1 MTEKLEIRYKLFFE
15 AEDVSQ
21 SRIMEST
28 SYITGLLKEHQNS
41 YIKRADLD
49 DESDLEEFALRLYVN
64 EQIAEADC
72 ENVEA
77 AENFVDDMAELVSE
91 IAAAHSYL
99 DMEGSFSISLGED
112 ALSYRFSSAAGDDGC
127 DFVEGETTE

>member
-1 MTEKLEIRYKLFFE
+1 MTEKLEIRYTLFFE

-28 SYITGLLKEHQNS
+28 SYITGLLKEHQNP
-41 YIKRADLD
+41 YIRRTDLD

-99 DMEGSFSISLGED
+99 DMEGSFSVSLGED
-112 ALSYRFSSAAGDDGC
+112 ALAYRFSSAAGDDGC

>member
-28 SYITGLLKEHQNS
+28 SYITGLLKEHQNP

-99 DMEGSFSISLGED
+99 DMEGSFSVSLGED
-112 ALSYRFSSAAGDDGC
+112 ALSYRFSSTAGDDGC
-127 DFVEGETTE
+127 DFAEGETTE